1 MEHHQCVRLY
11 SGDTVANIVMV
22 HKVVCNVYPW
32 STTSAD
38 RNTLCFSLGK
48 IPTLYRYTVYFL
60 NSAHV
65 HCVLDGK
72 DFHFLTLNLGSWQGV
87 TIHSLYC
94 IFSVHDD
101 CWRVDHM
108 AESGEMNVSHRNFS
122 GNSVCVCG
130 GGGWLKLYCRG
141 SFPLDNETNT
151 KEGRAKLWRE
161 EEYVDGKF

>member
-1 MEHHQCVRLY
+1 MRQALLWGHSSQHSHGPQ
-11 SGDTVANIVMV
+11 
-22 HKVVCNVYPW
+22 VVCNVYPW

-94 IFSVHDD
+94 IFSVHGD

-122 GNSVCVCG
+122 GNSVCVG
-130 GGGWLKLYCRG
+130 GGGVIEALL
-141 SFPLDNETNT
+141 P
-151 KEGRAKLWRE
+151 RE
-161 EEYVDGKF
+161 LPIRQ